1 MRRRNTDRG
10 RPIWYLLGAVL
21 IFAAI
26 LTVLI
31 LLFPELA

>member
-1 MRRRNTDRG
+1 MCRRNTERV

>member
-1 MRRRNTDRG
+1 M

>member
-1 MRRRNTDRG
+1 MRRHSDNRM